1 MNEFY
6 LILNTLQALLTL
18 QHVPNLGDN
27 SIKKLVQI
35 VGSPQGVLAEKKS
48 NLLKISGIGKA
59 KIQSIHDV
67 SHAIAAEKELEF
79 MAKNNVKCFSYLES
93 DYPYY
98 LKQSFDGPVVLF
110 YTGNMNLA
118 VPKIISIVGTRKIT
132 NYGTQFC
139 QQLIADLAAYQPLIV
154 SGFAYGVDI
163 TAHKAAIQHNL
174 QTVACLGHGLN
185 QIYPQVHKKYMHQME
200 ANGGFLSD
208 FWSDASFVPQNFLR
222 RNRIIA
228 ALSQATIVIESA
240 EKGGSL
246 VTAELANSYNR
257 DVFALPGRITDPMS
271 KGCNKL
277 IKTQQAH
284 VITSAA
290 DLIYLL
296 NWQAKEKLGKA
307 KQGKTIQPQLFLDL
321 TPEEQKIV
329 DFLKTHQK
337 QDLDNI
343 AIECKIPTYKL
354 ASILLELEL
363 KGVTKPLPGKIFAL
377 V

>member
-1 MNEFY
+1 MD
-6 LILNTLQALLTL
+6 TLRALLTL

-59 KIQSIHDV
+59 KIQSIHDA

-139 QQLIADLAAYQPLIV
+139 QQLIADLAPYQPLIV

-296 NWQAKEKLGKA
+296 NWETKEKQGKA

-343 AIECKIPTYKL
+343 AIECNIPTYKL
-354 ASILLELEL
+354 ATILLELEL